1 MERTGFSEADGVKRG
16 VKDEWSQHYIVEVK
30 RDDDNEGNF
39 TK

>member
-16 VKDEWSQHYIVEVK
+16 VKEEWSQHYIVEEK
-30 RDDDNEGNF
+30 RNADKEGNF